1 MAAEFGASNGVCNG
15 SLAPL
20 WSGAAVTGE
29 TVDNGGKGV
38 DAGAVAAGC
47 EPGASAVRSISVSAA
62 KFEPIAL
69 ISVVTPSTFASK
81 PSTRAAS
88 SSF

>member
-1 MAAEFGASNGVCNG
+1 M
-15 SLAPL
+15 
-20 WSGAAVTGE
+20 
-29 TVDNGGKGV
+29 DNGGKGV
-38 DAGAVAAGC
+38 DAGAMAAGC
-47 EPGASAVRSISVSAA
+47 GPGANAVRSISVSAA

-88 SSF
+88 ASVWIAAVPVFPR